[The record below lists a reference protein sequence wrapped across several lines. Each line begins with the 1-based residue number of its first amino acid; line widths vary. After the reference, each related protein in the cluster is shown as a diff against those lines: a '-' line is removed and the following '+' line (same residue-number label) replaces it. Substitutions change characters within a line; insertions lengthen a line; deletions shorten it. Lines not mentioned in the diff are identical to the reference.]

1 MKTTSLV
8 QSPQSRRA
16 RERADEALAGKS
28 FRTSQNV
35 APTQWW
41 CFGDPQAGFDTF
53 CAVLE
58 HHGLLDDDGLLRSD
72 VGLVSMGDH
81 FDYGAGT
88 HDPVGEAE
96 RGLEGQRILAFLAAH
111 PRSQVRLLLG
121 NHDAARVIEFAHLD
135 DERFGVMK
143 AASHAVPKNDAD
155 ELRFAL
161 EHDVPCV
168 TMPRR
173 DFCTWSEAQRSQV
186 ERLLLDGRYDLAA
199 VGVGAGVEILLTH
212 TGVTS
217 RELGLLGL
225 SSTATPQDVAVRLND
240 LLTTAVGEVASSW
253 TSGEH
258 APLSLEPLHTAPSA
272 GVEAGGFLAH
282 RPANPEKR
290 DAWGWDE
297 TRPRRFAPSTLPR
310 ACDPAVG
317 HTGAKLL
324 ERALAPWSTG
334 NIGPIGHAHTL
345 FVQDGACRIVAGVAA
360 SHAGST
366 RLLLLDPGLA
376 HAAPGDVDLLRLD
389 SVV

>member
-81 FDYGAGT
+81 FDYGAGK

-111 PRSQVRLLLG
+111 PRSQVRILLG

-143 AASHAVPKNDAD
+143 AASHAVPKNAAD

-173 DFCTWSEAQRSQV
+173 DFCG
-186 ERLLLDGRYDLAA
+186 D
-199 VGVGAGVEILLTH
+199 
-212 TGVTS
+212 
-217 RELGLLGL
+217 
-225 SSTATPQDVAVRLND
+225 
-240 LLTTAVGEVASSW
+240 
-253 TSGEH
+253 
-258 APLSLEPLHTAPSA
+258 
-272 GVEAGGFLAH
+272 
-282 RPANPEKR
+282 
-290 DAWGWDE
+290 
-297 TRPRRFAPSTLPR
+297 
-310 ACDPAVG
+310 
-317 HTGAKLL
+317 
-324 ERALAPWSTG
+324 
-334 NIGPIGHAHTL
+334 
-345 FVQDGACRIVAGVAA
+345 ACRVVVGVAA
-360 SHAGST
+360 SQANST

-376 HAAPGDVDLLRLD
+376 HAAAGAVDLLPLE
-389 SVV
+389 SVL

>member
-1 MKTTSLV
+1 MKTTHTAK
-8 QSPQSRRA
+8 SPQSRRA
-16 RERADEALAGKS
+16 LERANEALAGGS
-28 FRTSQNV
+28 FRT
-35 APTQWW
+35 TQSIVPRSWW
-41 CFGDPQAGFDTF
+41 CLGDPQAGFDTF

-58 HHGLLDDDGLLRSD
+58 HHGLLDDDGLLRHD

-88 HDPVGEAE
+88 HDPVGDAM

-111 PRSQVRLLLG
+111 PRSQVRILLG

-135 DERFGVMK
+135 DERFSVIK
-143 AASHAVPKNDAD
+143 AASHAVPRNPAD
-155 ELRFAL
+155 ELRYAL
-161 EHDVPCV
+161 EYDVPCV
-168 TMPRR
+168 TMPKR

-186 ERLLLDGRYDLAA
+186 ERLLPDGRYDLAA
-199 VGVGAGVEILLTH
+199 VGVDAGVEILLTH

-225 SSTATPQDVAVRLND
+225 SPTATAQDVAVSLNS
-240 LLTTAVGEVASSW
+240 LLTTAVSGVADAW
-253 TSGEH
+253 RSGRH
-258 APLSLEPLHTAPSA
+258 TPLSLEPLHTAPSP

-282 RPANPEKR
+282 RPANPER
-290 DAWGWDE
+290 PDPWGWDQ

-310 ACDPAVG
+310 AFDQAVG

-324 ERALAPWSTG
+324 DRGLAPWSAGNVGPTG
-334 NIGPIGHAHTL
+334 RAHTL
-345 FVQDGACRIVAGVAA
+345 FVDADACRFVVGVAS

-376 HAAPGDVDLLRLD
+376 HVDPAAVDLLPLE